1 MGRAGILLLALV
13 LSACAEPPG
22 GAVDVARVAS
32 KTLPPDRT
40 VDCLNLALVDDK
52 CTADWYKCRGASDAD
67 QSCMRAWSSCCVLPG
82 QGTRTKLGAVETLTR
97 D

>member
-1 MGRAGILLLALV
+1 MGRAGILLLALA
-13 LSACAEPPG
+13 LSACTEAPG
-22 GAVDVARVAS
+22 GVVREAAMVS

-52 CTADWYKCRGASDAD
+52 CTADWYKCRGADDAD
-67 QSCMRAWSSCCVLPG
+67 QSCVRAWSACCVLPG
-82 QGTRTKLGAVETLTR
+82 QGTRSKLGAVQTLSR